1 MVLHILS
8 TEANNWEVD
17 TPETVICTFRVKPDS
32 LDLFKDL
39 LAGHWATLRRL
50 ELVTSKPEDLYEG
63 VDHQGDEPVIVS
75 IFEWV
80 NTEAADRAHDHP
92 DVADI
97 WEAMRPLCEVRHG
110 LPAMEFPHFRPLQL
124 PR

>member
-1 MVLHILS
+1 MLS
-8 TEANNWEVD
+8 IKTNYWEVD
-17 TPETVICTFRVKPDS
+17 TAETVICTFRVKPHS
-32 LDLFKDL
+32 LTEFEEL
-39 LAGHWATLRRL
+39 LTGHWATLRRL
-50 ELVTSKPEDLYEG
+50 EFVTATPEQLYVG

-97 WEAMRPLCEVRHG
+97 WEAMRPLCETRHG
-110 LPAMEFPHFRPLQL
+110 LPAMEFPHFRPFQL